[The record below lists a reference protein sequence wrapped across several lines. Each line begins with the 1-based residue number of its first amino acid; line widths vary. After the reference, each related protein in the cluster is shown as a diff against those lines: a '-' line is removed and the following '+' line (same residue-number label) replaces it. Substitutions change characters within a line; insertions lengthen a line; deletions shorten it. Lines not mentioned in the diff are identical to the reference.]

1 MDHDETFSWRAA
13 FVIMGLV
20 SLLAVIMR
28 LLGKDLFTLEFES
41 SILFLPTVLL
51 LVAILYEWLS
61 KGSSATKAVPKAEYT
76 AV

>member
-28 LLGKDLFTLEFES
+28 FLGKDLFTLEFEG

-61 KGSSATKAVPKAEYT
+61 MRSSATKAVPKAEYT